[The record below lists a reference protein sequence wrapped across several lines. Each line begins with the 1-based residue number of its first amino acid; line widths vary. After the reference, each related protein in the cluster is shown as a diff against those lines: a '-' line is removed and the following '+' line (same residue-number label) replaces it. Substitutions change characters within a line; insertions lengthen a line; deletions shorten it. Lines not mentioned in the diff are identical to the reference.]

1 MPRELTA
8 DSDCTAAPNTSCRQ
22 RNSGAFG
29 PNGGPARTITETGT
43 QPACLTDG
51 MPHSATLVSVF
62 CIPPSYNST
71 VDAAGDLPGPGAV
84 ALTGEAQLL
93 P

>member
-1 MPRELTA
+1 MGVPPGR
-8 DSDCTAAPNTSCRQ
+8 
-22 RNSGAFG
+22 
-29 PNGGPARTITETGT
+29 ITETGT

-51 MPHSATLVSVF
+51 MPHPATLVSVF

>member
-1 MPRELTA
+1 
-8 DSDCTAAPNTSCRQ
+8 
-22 RNSGAFG
+22 
-29 PNGGPARTITETGT
+29 
-43 QPACLTDG
+43 
-51 MPHSATLVSVF
+51 MPHASILAGIF

-71 VDAAGDLPGPGAV
+71 VDAAGDLPGPGAI